1 MSSAFV
7 LENVSVVY
15 GKTKALKDI
24 SLEIEENCIT
34 SILGVNGSGKS
45 TLLKALSSFLPLQT
59 GKITVF
65 DKSNL
70 TRKEK
75 AHLISY
81 LPQYRSIPDCTVEQ
95 LLLYGRFPHKSFL
108 HSYSQADKDFV
119 ANIIEENSLSPF
131 AKTALSCL
139 SGGQRQKA
147 YIAMA
152 LCQEAKIMLLDEPL
166 TFLDIKQ
173 QFEILSLLRSIA
185 TTKARSVVM
194 VSHNL
199 DLSLT
204 LSDRIILLDSGS
216 LVYSGTPDKATA
228 YIDSIFGVKTHKVE
242 LPNQSSHYVFT
253 AIG

>member
-108 HSYSQADKDFV
+108 HSYTQADKDFV
-119 ANIIEENSLSPF
+119 ANIIEENSLS
-131 AKTALSCL
+131 L
-139 SGGQRQKA
+139 
-147 YIAMA
+147 
-152 LCQEAKIMLLDEPL
+152 
-166 TFLDIKQ
+166 
-173 QFEILSLLRSIA
+173 EILSLLRSIA
-185 TTKARSVVM
+185 KTKARSVVM

-242 LPNQSSHYVFT
+242 LADHSPHYVFT